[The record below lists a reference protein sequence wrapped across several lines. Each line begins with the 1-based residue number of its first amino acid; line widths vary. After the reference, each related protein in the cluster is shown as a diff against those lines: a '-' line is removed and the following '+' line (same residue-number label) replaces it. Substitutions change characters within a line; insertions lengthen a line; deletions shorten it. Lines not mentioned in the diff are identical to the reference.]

1 MIVAGIH
8 LGVLFWLFA
17 TAAICLM
24 VSAHTRTDV
33 HVIAIVLGLAVFA
46 QVTRGTWLQLGSA
59 YLTVLS
65 CSQAFVAVGF
75 VLIWALLEHHVAAA
89 AATAVL
95 GATTVVI
102 IREAPAGMR
111 VMRAAFGGR

>member
-8 LGVLFWLFA
+8 LGVLFWSFA
-17 TAAICLM
+17 AVAACLM
-24 VSAHTRTDV
+24 VAAHTRTDM
-33 HVIAIVLGLAVFA
+33 HVIAVVLGLAVFA
-46 QVTRGTWLQLGSA
+46 QMTRGTWLQLGSA

-75 VLIWALLEHHVAAA
+75 VLIWALLEHHVATA

-95 GATTVVI
+95 GATVFVI
-102 IREAPAGMR
+102 IREAPAGIR